1 MPHIVLIDEEGNE
14 IGREDHGPGTGG
26 RAASGDDHEAQTV
39 VVNLANVAR
48 IIAKRLAKQKDLFE
62 G

>member
-1 MPHIVLIDEEGNE
+1 MPHIIILDEEGNE
-14 IGREDHGPGTGG
+14 IGREPHDPGTGG
-26 RAASGDDHEAQTV
+26 RAAAGDDHDAQTV